1 MTQWFRSLLNGW
13 YARRYTAALARPDVR
28 GVLNACSALPA
39 TSYWRGA
46 ERLWLDDIRANAN
59 GVRIAAKFGWIERS
73 PVQVLRRTDW
83 YVRLTP
89 SGRNAYEDMLK
100 VDEVEHEK
108 AMRARQSFADAPPT
122 DLAKD
127 LAHAE

>member
-89 SGRNAYEDMLK
+89 SGRNAYEDML
-100 VDEVEHEK
+100 
-108 AMRARQSFADAPPT
+108 PPPKRRPS
-122 DLAKD
+122 DGVRLLEGPSGSPPALA
-127 LAHAE
+127 